1 MNTTFMNTTLF
12 GYVHNNGNGNNFKGH
27 RKNGVFSRVLRSIE
41 TDVSR
46 NKGPFGVQR
55 YTIGPVK
62 LRD

>member
-1 MNTTFMNTTLF
+1 MEITSDVIGKKM
-12 GYVHNNGNGNNFKGH
+12 
-27 RKNGVFSRVLRSIE
+27 FSVDCSIE
-41 TDVSR
+41 TNVSG